1 MSTDREWDRAAEK
14 RSKQNRK
21 FALGQSVGRLA
32 DMASGYLITQDRD
45 KKNFQRQEE
54 LLKQKHQMALE
65 QDQAGKITLGQLF
78 PGAFGQPAQVA
89 PQLAQGPMPTAP
101 GLPQDG
107 RMPGAMI
114 PMEGQSGVAPMPAAP
129 QAQQPAA
136 GSNLI
141 TELFGQMD
149 PNVPIDSSTLYSLTS
164 LVDRDLSSRRALE
177 LENQR
182 FEQQWELVRGRGEQ
196 ERETARALHELK
208 LKEIEALGRNR
219 LEIQD
224 KKNEQVLLR
233 AERARKGDPN
243 ALSPSERRSFLTNF
257 YRNEQQVPDMLMP
270 ALAAEAEALFETG
283 SYSMAGAAAEATNGL
298 YKILYGN
305 ETAGGTPISISIRQG
320 ENPQYRTGHDFAL
333 RDGVLLRRQKPGTDD
348 NKWVRMTGPEAER
361 ALQSI
366 IDAEFYSRMSLTQQ
380 PLAQTVAPYLQ
391 P

>member
-1 MSTDREWDRAAEK
+1 MSTDREWDRAAAK

-21 FALGQSVGRLA
+21 FALGQSVGHLA
-32 DMASGYLITQDRD
+32 DMASGYLMTQDRD
-45 KKNFQRQEE
+45 KKNFQKQQE
-54 LLKQKHQMALE
+54 LLEREHQMKLE
-65 QDQAGKITLGQLF
+65 QDQAGKVTLGQLF
-78 PGAFGQPAQVA
+78 PGAFGQPAQGA
-89 PQLAQGPMPTAP
+89 PPPAQGPVPVAP

-114 PMEGQSGVAPMPAAP
+114 PMEGQPGAAPMPATP
-129 QAQQPAA
+129 QGQQPAA

-149 PNVPIDSSTLYSLTS
+149 PNTPIDSSTLYSLTS
-164 LVDRDLSSRRALE
+164 LVDRDLSARRSLE
-177 LENQR
+177 LEDKR
-182 FEQQWELVRGRGEQ
+182 FEQEWKLVEGRGEQ
-196 ERETARALHELK
+196 ERETAKLLHGLRVQEIELQSANKVEVQELK
-208 LKEIEALGRNR
+208 NR
-219 LEIQD
+219 
-224 KKNEQVLLR
+224 QVLLR
-233 AERARKGDPN
+233 AERARKGDPT

-257 YRNEQQVPDMLMP
+257 YRNEQVPDMLTP

-283 SYSMAGAAAEATNGL
+283 SYTMAGAAAEATNGL
-298 YKILYGN
+298 YKLLHGN
-305 ETAGGTPISISIRQG
+305 ETAGGTPVSVRIRPN

-366 IDAEFYSRMSLTQQ
+366 IDAELGSRMDLIQQ
-380 PLAQTVAPYLQ
+380 PLTRTLAPYLQ